1 MNMRCTQPYIS
12 QAGKLAQQIQ
22 RLRSFGLS
30 NPDFSQQITSRY
42 SSFKLGRFQLATL
55 TLLHKANS
63 ESSVFNTTQILKNEV
78 IYSLPSISQIQLN
91 LNLLFSWNKTVPK
104 LRKEESNYQLPKLTS
119 KLLTFSQSNSISIT
133 RTSPLPNT
141 VRLRKV
147 VGLDKQGEQRW
158 KPASAQDARECPP
171 RQGKQGSR
179 GRRNYAYPNSI
190 ASLPIQPRKELTDP
204 QPWLSQNVFLL
215 TSQANFLARPLSIQ
229 SPKVGKESVVKLV
242 PQLLVEVRG
251 KEKGSKKTK
260 LKHNFYPLLN
270 QGLSNLGNSFTNT
283 KVASEIELDRVDVG
297 INKYHESV
305 NLISRQNDREA
316 GDLPQENKDLV
327 EISDFPAKLKQTPT
341 SMLIHSVNM
350 SRIISTLESKFNL
363 FQRQQNTETTSIL
376 QSRKTSLNY
385 YDDLS
390 LSPHHIR
397 RRKSNQQRLLINEL
411 SPTSEEFIFRR
422 QVDNAAANN
431 QSPKDYAFS
440 QATAMEF
447 AQSQVIAKP
456 ISSRQESEMDRKNS
470 WEKQTKANSSPPSID
485 VNRLEDQVYQAIERK
500 IKIER
505 QRRGLL

>member
-12 QAGKLAQQIQ
+12 QAGKLSQQIQ

-30 NPDFSQQITSRY
+30 NPDFSQQIASRY

-55 TLLHKANS
+55 TLLQKANS

-78 IYSLPSISQIQLN
+78 IYSLPSISQIKLN
-91 LNLLFSWNKTVPK
+91 LNLLFSWNKTVAK
-104 LRKEESNYQLPKLTS
+104 LLKEESNYELPKLTS

-133 RTSPLPNT
+133 RTSPLP
-141 VRLRKV
+141 
-147 VGLDKQGEQRW
+147 
-158 KPASAQDARECPP
+158 
-171 RQGKQGSR
+171 
-179 GRRNYAYPNSI
+179 
-190 ASLPIQPRKELTDP
+190 IQPSKELTDR
-204 QPWLSQNVFLL
+204 QSWLSQNVFLL

-229 SPKVGKESVVKLV
+229 SPKVGKDSIVKLV
-242 PQLLVEVRG
+242 PKLLAEVRG
-251 KEKGSKKTK
+251 KEKDSKETK
-260 LKHNFYPLLN
+260 PKNNFYPLLN
-270 QGLSNLGNSFTNT
+270 QGLSNLGNSITNT
-283 KVASEIELDRVDVG
+283 KVASELELDRVDVG
-297 INKYHESV
+297 VNEYYEPV

-316 GDLPQENKDLV
+316 GDLPQENRDRV
-327 EISDFPAKLKQTPT
+327 EISNFPAKLKQTPT
-341 SMLIHSVNM
+341 SMLIHSVKM

-440 QATAMEF
+440 QATSMEF
-447 AQSQVIAKP
+447 AQSQVISKP
-456 ISSRQESEMDRKNS
+456 ISSRQESEMERENS
-470 WEKQTKANSSPPSID
+470 WEKQRKANSDLSSID
-485 VNRLEDQVYQAIERK
+485 INRLTDQVYQAIERK
-500 IKIER
+500 ITIER